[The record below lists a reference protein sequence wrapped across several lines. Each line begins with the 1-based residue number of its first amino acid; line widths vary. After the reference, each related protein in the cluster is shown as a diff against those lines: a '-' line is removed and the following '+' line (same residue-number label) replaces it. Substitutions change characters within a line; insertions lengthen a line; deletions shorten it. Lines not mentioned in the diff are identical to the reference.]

1 MTDYEAYKL
10 YCALKRHFQ
19 SDTYDFFKY
28 SGKIKVSYAAFEKR
42 NDKYF
47 FAKLAKH
54 KDPVGFLVA
63 NLYDNID
70 IWIGDLVNEQA
81 AEKNYREWLKKIQSL
96 SYFFRGDLDMI
107 SDLKAEYK
115 VVNHQHPTLFV
126 RYLGR
131 QIKPETLIIIDKLNK
146 GCLFKYWS
154 QELDDPVWRSESKK
168 LFKLSPF
175 IQIDLDKYRDIVERH
190 LQPESVMC

>member
-19 SDTYDFFKY
+19 SETYDFFKY
-28 SGKIKVSYAAFEKR
+28 GGKTRVSYAAFEKR

-96 SYFFRGDLDMI
+96 SYFFRSDLDMVD
-107 SDLKAEYK
+107 DLKAEYK
-115 VVNHQHPTLFV
+115 VVNHQHPTLFI

-146 GCLFKYWS
+146 GCLFRYWS

-168 LFKLSPF
+168 LLKLSPF
-175 IQIDLDKYRDIVERH
+175 IHVDLDKYRDIIEKE
-190 LQPESVMC
+190 LQPDSVMC